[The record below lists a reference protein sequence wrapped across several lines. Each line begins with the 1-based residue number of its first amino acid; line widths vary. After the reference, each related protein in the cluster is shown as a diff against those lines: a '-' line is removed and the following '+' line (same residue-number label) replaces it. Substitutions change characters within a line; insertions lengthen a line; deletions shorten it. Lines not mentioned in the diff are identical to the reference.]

1 MHDLRV
7 LHVLGQRP
15 EMTGSGV
22 YLEALIRESQK
33 NGIACYRVAAVPAD
47 SLAGMAALS
56 FADGDWV
63 LFESDRL
70 DFPVVGMSDVMPYRS
85 SLFRE
90 LKGLRLKAYKA
101 EFSRVLERA
110 VSRFRPDILHTN
122 HLFLLSALVRKQFP
136 DLPMVTTCHGT
147 ELRQYALCPHLR
159 GFALRHC
166 RRIDRIIALSAD
178 QKAEIQQV
186 YGIPAEAITVIGG
199 GYDDAIFTRGPQRE
213 AGTVQL
219 LYVGKLN
226 RSKGVPWLL
235 RSLMKITEQDWHL
248 HVAGSGSGPEYDL
261 CIDLARRLGERVT
274 LHGYVTH
281 CRLAELMKQAHV
293 QVLPS
298 FFEGLPLVLFEGLA
312 SGCRVITTEL
322 PGFREFFGQV
332 KKDTVHL
339 IPLPPLQT
347 IDRPY
352 PKDEGHLID
361 ALCSSLLEMIATVR
375 HAPDVDDPQAAKI
388 AADYTW
394 SRVFRR
400 TASVYQELMLE
411 YKQRPENASGCG
423 RRWEKRRC
431 GEDFR
436 ASTDRPSPDPA

>member
-1 MHDLRV
+1 MNELLV

-22 YLEALIRESQK
+22 YLEALMRESQK
-33 NGIACYRVAAVPAD
+33 NGITCYRVAGVPAN
-47 SLAGMAALS
+47 SLVSEGERS
-56 FADGDWV
+56 SVNGDWV
-63 LFESDRL
+63 LFESERL

-90 LKGLRLKAYKA
+90 LKGRRLRAYKA
-101 EFSRVLERA
+101 EFSRVLEGA

-122 HLFLLSALVRKQFP
+122 HLFLLSALVRKKFP

-159 GFALRHC
+159 CFVQRYC
-166 RRIDRIIALSAD
+166 RRIDKIIALSAD
-178 QKAEIQQV
+178 QKADIQKV
-186 YGIPAEAITVIGG
+186 YGIPAESIVVIGG
-199 GYDDAIFTRGPQRE
+199 GYDDAIFIRGPQRR

-219 LYVGKLN
+219 LYAGKLN

-235 RSLMKITEQDWHL
+235 RSLTKITDEDWHL
-248 HVAGSGSGPEYDL
+248 HVAGSGSGPEYEL

-274 LHGYVTH
+274 LHGYVSH
-281 CRLAELMKQAHV
+281 HRLAELMKQAHV
-293 QVLPS
+293 QILPS

-322 PGFREFFGQV
+322 SGFREIFGQT

-339 IPLPPLQT
+339 IPLPPLET

-352 PKDEGHLID
+352 PRDEAYLVD
-361 ALCSSLLEMIATVR
+361 ALCEALLQMIAAVR
-375 HAPDVDDPQAAKI
+375 QAPDLDDPQAEKI
-388 AADYTW
+388 AAEYTW

-400 TASVYQELMLE
+400 TSSVYQELLL
-411 YKQRPENASGCG
+411 KCRP
-423 RRWEKRRC
+423 
-431 GEDFR
+431 
-436 ASTDRPSPDPA
+436 

>member
-1 MHDLRV
+1 MNDLRL

-15 EMTGSGV
+15 EMTGSGI
-22 YLEALIRESQK
+22 YFEALIRESEK
-33 NGIACYRVAAVPAD
+33 RGITCHRVAGVPAD
-47 SLAGMAALS
+47 SLAGKAERS
-56 FADGDWV
+56 SVSGDWV
-63 LFESDRL
+63 HFESERL

-90 LKGLRLKAYKA
+90 LKGRRLTAYKA
-101 EFSRVLERA
+101 EFSRVLET
-110 VSRFRPDILHTN
+110 VVHRFRPDIIHTN

-147 ELRQYALCPHLR
+147 ELRQYAQCPHLR
-159 GFALRHC
+159 CFVHRYC

-178 QKAEIQQV
+178 QKADIQQV
-186 YGIPAEAITVIGG
+186 FRIPAEAIAVIGG
-199 GYDDAIFTRGPQRE
+199 GYDDTIFTRGPQRR
-213 AGTVQL
+213 AGTVHL
-219 LYVGKLN
+219 LYAGKLN

-235 RSLMKITEQDWHL
+235 RSLMKITERDWHL

-274 LHGYVTH
+274 LHGYVSH
-281 CRLAELMKQAHV
+281 SRLAELMKQAHV

-332 KKDTVHL
+332 KEDTVHL
-339 IPLPPLQT
+339 IPLPPLET

-361 ALCSSLLEMIATVR
+361 ALCGSLLKMIAIVR
-375 HAPDVDDPQAAKI
+375 RAPNVEDPQAEKI
-388 AADYTW
+388 AAEYTW
-394 SRVFRR
+394 SRVFKR

-411 YKQRPENASGCG
+411 CKQRPENAPGCG
-423 RRWEKRRC
+423 HYPDKRR
-431 GEDFR
+431 
-436 ASTDRPSPDPA
+436 